1 MRTISFLKI
10 LENMEL
16 EVQLIL
22 KILKEPEQEVVRL
35 WKILKGPAP
44 DFLNPKP

>member
-1 MRTISFLKI
+1 
-10 LENMEL
+10 
-16 EVQLIL
+16 LIL

-35 WKILKGPAP
+35 WKILKGPEP